1 MKKVISTVGIF
12 LFTLFAASAQT
23 EGEVTDA
30 ELQKFADAYQ
40 EVQMSNQVI
49 QQEMVVAIEK
59 EGLTPQRFNEIYEA
73 KMNPEKEVEATED
86 EMEKQDAAMVVIQ
99 EIQKTSQAKMEEK
112 IKEKGLTFEQFQ
124 AIGAQV
130 QQDPELQQKLQA
142 IMMKQQTG
150 ETPPRQ
156 ND

>member
-1 MKKVISTVGIF
+1 MKKAISTVAMF
-12 LFTLFAASAQT
+12 LFATFAFTAQAQ
-23 EGEVTDA
+23 EQVSDEQ
-30 ELQKFADAYQ
+30 LQKFADAYL
-40 EVQMSNQVI
+40 EVQKANQVI

-73 KMNPEKEVEATED
+73 KMNPEKEVEATEE
-86 EMEKQDAAMVVIQ
+86 EMEKQDAALIVIQ

-112 IKEKGLTFEQFQ
+112 IKENGLTMEQFQ

-130 QQDPELQQKLQA
+130 QQNPELQQKLQA

-150 ETPPRQ
+150 NEPM
-156 ND
+156 NKK

>member
-30 ELQKFADAYQ
+30 QLQKFAEAYQ
-40 EVQMSNQVI
+40 SVQMSNQAI

-59 EGLTPQRFNEIYEA
+59 EGLTPERFNEIYEA
-73 KMNPEKEVEATED
+73 KMDPEKEVEATED
-86 EMEKQDAAMVVIQ
+86 EMEKQGAAMIVIQ
-99 EIQKTSQAKMEEK
+99 EIQKASQAKMEEK
-112 IKEKGLTFEQFQ
+112 IKEKGLTMKQFQ
-124 AIGAQV
+124 DIGAQV
-130 QQDPELQQKLQA
+130 QQNPELQQKLQA

-150 ETPPRQ
+150 NNPMKK
-156 ND
+156 N